1 MNKYV
6 IEFLGTLFL
15 MYIILSTGNWL
26 AISAALGIAI
36 LLGGPISGGSFN
48 PAVSIALFVSGK
60 LPISD
65 LFPYITAEVA
75 GALAAYEIFKYV
87 K

>member
-26 AISAALGIAI
+26 AIAAALGIAT

-48 PAVSIALFVSGK
+48 PAVSIAFFVSGK